1 MTGTPDFV
9 VVGNIVR
16 DVIPGGYRLGGTPT
30 FAAAQAH
37 RLGLTVGVVTRAP
50 ADFDPSDGFDF
61 AQIARGDSSAWT
73 VFENTYTPQGR
84 VQRLLSR
91 ASAIEPGDIPDA
103 WRSAPI
109 VLLGPVFHEIPDSI
123 ARHFSS
129 SSLVGVSAQGWLRA
143 IDDAGR
149 VRHAPWT
156 GEPFWAGAS
165 AIFAS
170 VEDLAGEETELAR
183 WTSGVSIVAVTRSH
197 SGARL
202 HADGRWR
209 EMDAF
214 PEEEV
219 DATGAGDTFA
229 TGFLVRYRETGDPNE
244 AARFGA
250 AAASLSV
257 AGIGASAMGT
267 RAEIEARMRQHP
279 EIALR

>member
-9 VVGNIVR
+9 VVGHIVR
-16 DVIPGGYRLGGTPT
+16 DVAPVGYRLGGTPT
-30 FAAAQAH
+30 FTAAQAH
-37 RLGLTVGVVTRAP
+37 LLGLTVGVVTRAP
-50 ADFDPSDGFDF
+50 ADFDPGAAFDF
-61 AQIARGDSSAWT
+61 AQIARGDSDAWT
-73 VFENTYTPQGR
+73 VFENTYTAQGR
-84 VQRLLSR
+84 VQRILSR
-91 ASAIEPGDIPDA
+91 AAAIEPEDIPDA

-123 ARHFSS
+123 ARRFSAR
-129 SSLVGVSAQGWLRA
+129 SLIGVSAQGWLRA
-143 IDDAGR
+143 IDEAGS
-149 VRHAPWT
+149 VRHAPWS
-156 GEPFWAGAS
+156 GEPFWRGAS

-170 VEDLAGEETELAR
+170 DEDLAGDEAELAR
-183 WTSGVSIVAVTRSH
+183 WTADAGIVAITRSH
-197 SGARL
+197 NGARL
-202 HADGRWR
+202 FADGRWR

-229 TGFLVRYRETGDPNE
+229 TGFLVRYRETGDANE

-257 AGIGASAMGT
+257 AGIGAAGMGN
-267 RAEIEARMRQHP
+267 RVQIEARMRQHP